1 MNDGTAPVEY
11 SVESDASPAFAW
23 SYWTDVR
30 NWADPPARFTLDGE
44 FSAGSTGTTW
54 MPGQEPL
61 HWVIEAVEPWR
72 SAKIQMQLDRATLS
86 FEWRFEPLPDHR
98 TKLTQRIALGGE
110 NAEAYTAAQAAFRA
124 NVADGMNRMAAAI
137 AHAEAAARNGSLL

>member
-1 MNDGTAPVEY
+1 MSDAPPPLEY

-30 NWADPPARFTLDGE
+30 NWADPPARFTLDGT

-61 HWVIEAVEPWR
+61 HWVIEAVEPWT
-72 SAKIQMQLDRATLS
+72 SAKIQMQLDRATMS
-86 FEWRFEPLPDHR
+86 FEWWFEALSNCR
-98 TKLTQRIALGGE
+98 TKLTQRIELRGE
-110 NAEAYTAAQAAFRA
+110 NAEAYATAQAAFRA
-124 NVADGMNRMAAAI
+124 NLPDGMTRIAAAM
-137 AHAEAAARNGSLL
+137 AQAEAVARSASPL